1 MSSNF
6 FHTISA
12 LTTIILVHVNN
23 GSYTASNSL
32 TSLHPMYSFA
42 QRQG

>member
-1 MSSNF
+1 MPKDLILSKKQMSINF

-23 GSYTASNSL
+23 GSYT
-32 TSLHPMYSFA
+32 
-42 QRQG
+42 QDI